1 MKKITINKVIERL
14 SSLIFKPKAITLL
27 TQFKT
32 LINRLT
38 FEVIIFI
45 VFHMLR
51 KISSRIYNLIL
62 ISEISWH
69 NIVFDLTK
77 YTYYSEKA
85 KAYMYFIDK
94 STADMLLDDY
104 ESEVFSF
111 FIPQPN
117 DVVIDVG
124 ANIGYFTIY
133 ASRKVG
139 KDGLVI
145 ALEPMDEAY
154 DFKI

>member
-51 KISSRIYNLIL
+51 KISSRIYNLI
-62 ISEISWH
+62 
-69 NIVFDLTK
+69 
-77 YTYYSEKA
+77 
-85 KAYMYFIDK
+85 
-94 STADMLLDDY
+94 
-104 ESEVFSF
+104 
-111 FIPQPN
+111 
-117 DVVIDVG
+117 
-124 ANIGYFTIY
+124 
-133 ASRKVG
+133 
-139 KDGLVI
+139 
-145 ALEPMDEAY
+145 
-154 DFKI
+154 